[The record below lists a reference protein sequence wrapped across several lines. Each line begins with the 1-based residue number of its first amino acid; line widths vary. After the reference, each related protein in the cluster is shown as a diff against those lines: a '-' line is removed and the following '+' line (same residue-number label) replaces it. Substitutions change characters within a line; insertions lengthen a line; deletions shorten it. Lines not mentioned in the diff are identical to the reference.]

1 MSARPAAKT
10 KASADAALR
19 VHLERILDWEDAH
32 AGFDR
37 AIAGLPARLR
47 GVTPPGFSHSAWQ
60 LLEHIRI
67 AQHDILDFC
76 VNPKYV
82 ELASMDDLWPPSAEP
97 PSSKAWTASVAAVR
111 RDRAAMKNLAAD
123 RKVNL
128 FERIPHGS
136 GQTYLRE
143 ILLVADHGASH
154 VGQLVALRR
163 ALGAWNG

>member
-1 MSARPAAKT
+1 MSDDR
-10 KASADAALR
+10 ALR
-19 VHLERILDWEDAH
+19 AHLARILDWEDAH

-47 GVTPPGFSHSAWQ
+47 GVTPPGGTHSAWQ

-76 VNPKYV
+76 VNPDYE
-82 ELASMDDLWPPSAEP
+82 ELASMDDLWPPSAKP
-97 PSSKAWTASVAAVR
+97 PSSRAWTASVAAVR
-111 RDRAAMKNLAAD
+111 RDRAAMKKLATD
-123 RKVNL
+123 RTIDL
-128 FERIPHGS
+128 FARIPHGS

-143 ILLVADHGASH
+143 ILLVADHGAYH

>member
-1 MSARPAAKT
+1 MSHE
-10 KASADAALR
+10 ASLR
-19 VHLERILDWEDAH
+19 AHLARILDWEDAH
-32 AGFDR
+32 ASFDQ

-47 GVTPPGFSHSAWQ
+47 GVTPAGWAHSAWQ

-82 ELASMDDLWPPSAEP
+82 EMDSMADLWPPSAKP
-97 PSSKAWTASVAAVR
+97 PSARAWTASVAAVR
-111 RDRAAMKNLAAD
+111 RDRAAVKKLAAD
-123 RKVNL
+123 VQVDL
-128 FERIPHGS
+128 FARIPHGS

-143 ILLVADHGASH
+143 VLLVADHGAYH

-163 ALGAWNG
+163 ALGAWTA

>member
-1 MSARPAAKT
+1 MSEDR
-10 KASADAALR
+10 ALR
-19 VHLERILDWEDAH
+19 AHLLRLLDWEDAH
-32 AGFDR
+32 AGFDQ

-47 GVTPPGFSHSAWQ
+47 GVTPSGGAHSAWQ

-82 ELASMDDLWPPSAEP
+82 ELASMADLWPASAKPPSA
-97 PSSKAWTASVAAVR
+97 KAWSASVAAVR
-111 RDRAAMKNLAAD
+111 RDRAAMKKLAGD
-123 RKVNL
+123 RKVDL
-128 FERIPHGS
+128 FARIPHGS

-143 ILLVADHGASH
+143 ILLVADHGAYH

-163 ALGAWNG
+163 ALGDWRG